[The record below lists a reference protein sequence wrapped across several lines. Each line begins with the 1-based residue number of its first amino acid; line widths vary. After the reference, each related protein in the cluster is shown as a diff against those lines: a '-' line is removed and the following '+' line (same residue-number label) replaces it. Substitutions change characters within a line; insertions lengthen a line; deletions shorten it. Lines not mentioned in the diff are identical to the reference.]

1 MAAMGRTPA
10 HRRAYLKCLSV
21 KIDLKLKAGSCV
33 DCGLRCTRA
42 NYFVFDWDHI
52 NPSEKTV
59 GIASIN
65 TGLDSLE
72 REIEKCEL
80 VCANC
85 HRYRTFYDRFLWR
98 AATGEIDYRE
108 QLSLFDEEDLSA

>member
-1 MAAMGRTPA
+1 M
-10 HRRAYLKCLSV
+10 RRHYQRKARLKFAVL
-21 KIDLKLKAGSCV
+21 KINLKLKAGACV

-52 NPSEKTV
+52 NRSEKTEDV
-59 GIASIN
+59 SMIKRSKGALI
-65 TGLDSLE
+65 
-72 REIEKCEL
+72 REIAKCEL

-85 HRYRTFYDRFLWR
+85 HRYRTFHDRLFWT
-98 AATGEIDYRE
+98 AETGEIDYRE